1 MYQFVLVILRCVQVF
16 PISTMAK
23 FNRKGTSLVI
33 DVGSLMATV
42 IPVVEPSMADAV
54 SGEIWLS
61 AQGFSLP
68 DVGKNLMCFAGRD
81 DAELVVSASKDY
93 SLYVWSLP
101 EKLECD
107 QSVKPLFALRGHAGG
122 IYSVRYDPCSD
133 TLASA
138 GAERI
143 IKLWTPSLRNNLAI

>member
-1 MYQFVLVILRCVQVF
+1 MCQFVLVILRCVQVF

-23 FNRKGTSLVI
+23 INRKGTSLVI

-68 DVGKNLMCFAGRD
+68 DVGKNLIVSP
-81 DAELVVSASKDY
+81 VVTMSWSSLHPKTTVFTFGPCRRNLSAIRVSNR
-93 SLYVWSLP
+93 SLP
-101 EKLECD
+101 CVDTQAESTASGTTRAAIPWPLPVLSESLNYGPLPLE
-107 QSVKPLFALRGHAGG
+107 
-122 IYSVRYDPCSD
+122 
-133 TLASA
+133 
-138 GAERI
+138 I
-143 IKLWTPSLRNNLAI
+143 I

>member
-23 FNRKGTSLVI
+23 FNRKGTSLIVI

-68 DVGKNLMCFAGRD
+68 DVGKNLMCFAGHVD
-81 DAELVVSASKDY
+81 ELIVSASKDY
-93 SLYVWSLP
+93 SLYV
-101 EKLECD
+101 
-107 QSVKPLFALRGHAGG
+107 
-122 IYSVRYDPCSD
+122 
-133 TLASA
+133 
-138 GAERI
+138 
-143 IKLWTPSLRNNLAI
+143 